1 MISGWLLRPSAIV
14 PSSSV
19 QDESCNPEVPAHAS
33 LLKFSYRKQRSTG
46 MTMSA
51 VFQTPVAEPADRGR
65 LQAEVEGLRVNGA
78 VLMRQGGLE
87 VLIAPAK
94 AIPEI
99 LHEIGRL
106 REISFRLVGEG
117 SGKALDLDRFD
128 QHYLHLFLWNEAS
141 GEVIGAYRLGRTDLV
156 LAEHGPSGLYCS
168 TLFNFERAFLD
179 HLNPGLE
186 LGRSFVV
193 PGYQRSF
200 AALMALWKGI
210 SCFVTRYPRYARLF
224 GPVSISQD
232 YTPLSRGLI
241 VRFLREARRDEEFSP
256 FIEPHNPYKDEL
268 PVGISPRLE
277 SLEQV
282 SARVAE
288 VEPDGKGV
296 PVLLRQY
303 LKLNATLLE
312 FNVDPE
318 FANCLDALLMVD
330 LRTAPGVVLK
340 RYMGVKA
347 YTRFMQEAV
356 LD

>member
-1 MISGWLLRPSAIV
+1 MR
-14 PSSSV
+14 
-19 QDESCNPEVPAHAS
+19 
-33 LLKFSYRKQRSTG
+33 
-46 MTMSA
+46 
-51 VFQTPVAEPADRGR
+51 
-65 LQAEVEGLRVNGA
+65 NGE
-78 VLMRQGGLE
+78 LE
-87 VLIAPAK
+87 VFIAPAE

-128 QHYLHLFLWNEAS
+128 RHYLHLFLWNEES
-141 GEVIGAYRLGRTDLV
+141 REVVGAYRLGRTDLV
-156 LAEHGPSGLYCS
+156 LAEHGSAGLYCS
-168 TLFNFERAFLD
+168 TLFNFEQAFLD
-179 HLNPGLE
+179 HLSPGLE
-186 LGRSFVV
+186 LGRSFVA

-232 YTPLSRGLI
+232 YTPLSKGLI
-241 VRFLREARRDEEFSP
+241 VRYLREARCDEELSP
-256 FIEPHNPYKDEL
+256 FVEPHNPYQDDL
-268 PVGISPRLE
+268 PTDISPRLE
-277 SLEQV
+277 SIEQV

-330 LRTAPGVVLK
+330 LRTAPGAVLK
-340 RYMGVKA
+340 RYMGAKA
-347 YTRFMQEAV
+347 YGRFMQEV
-356 LD
+356 EVD